1 MHIDSST
8 GLRIHTATGEL
19 TAADFRAALEAVYE
33 SPDFEPGKH
42 GLWDLRA
49 AKGAISSEE
58 IDQLASFV
66 GSRWGHLG
74 ARKIALVVSRDL
86 DFGLARM
93 YEQLLEIQSSIAVM
107 VFRDIE
113 EAKGWLLEADEPV

>member
-1 MHIDSST
+1 MQD
-8 GLRIHTATGEL
+8 
-19 TAADFRAALEAVYE
+19 
-33 SPDFEPGKH
+33 
-42 GLWDLRA
+42 
-49 AKGAISSEE
+49 
-58 IDQLASFV
+58 FV
-66 GSRWGHLG
+66 GEHVVEGCVAEPL
-74 ARKIALVVSRDL
+74 LFVDVSRDL